1 MELSA
6 RAQNITP
13 SATVELTAK
22 VAEMRKSGIDVIAM
36 NVGEPDF
43 RTPENICSYAKEV
56 IDQGKTKY
64 TAVPGVTELREAIC
78 EKLKKENGISYQA
91 SEISVGTG
99 AKQSLVN
106 AVLALCGPGDE
117 VLIPTPCWV
126 SYIEMVKLADATPV
140 LVPCREETGFAL
152 DLEAIEKA
160 ASEKTKAI
168 MINTPNNPTGAVY
181 EKEDL
186 IKLGELAVKYDFCII
201 ADEIY
206 EKLVYDGKE
215 HYSIASYSEEMRQ
228 RTVIINGFSKA
239 YAMTG
244 WRLGYAAGPSYIIK
258 GINSIQG
265 HMTSNTCSI
274 AQYAGIEALKGPQ
287 QELQDMILAFDERR
301 KYTVSRLQTMDGIQ
315 CQTPTGAFYVMPNIS
330 AFFGKK
336 HGKWEIRDSFD
347 MAAYLLE
354 EAKIAVVPGAAF
366 EAPQNLR
373 ISYSN
378 SMENLEEALNRMEVA
393 LAKLA

>member
-1 MELSA
+1 M
-6 RAQNITP
+6 
-13 SATVELTAK
+13 
-22 VAEMRKSGIDVIAM
+22 SGIA
-36 NVGEPDF
+36 
-43 RTPENICSYAKEV
+43 
-56 IDQGKTKY
+56 
-64 TAVPGVTELREAIC
+64 ELREVIC
-78 EKLKKENGISYQA
+78 EKLWNDNGVSYKPN
-91 SEISVGTG
+91 EISVGTG
-99 AKQSLVN
+99 AKQSLMN

-126 SYIEMVKLADATPV
+126 SYIEMVKLADATPI

-160 ASEKTKAI
+160 ISEKTKAI

-206 EKLVYDGKE
+206 EKLVYDGRA

-301 KYTVSRLQTMDGIQ
+301 KYTVQRLQAMDGIS
-315 CQTPTGAFYVMPNIS
+315 CQIPNGAFYAMPNIS
-330 AFFGKK
+330 GFLGKK
-336 HGKWEIRDSFD
+336 YGEWKIRDSFD
-347 MAAYLLE
+347 MAAYLLA
-354 EAKIAVVPGAAF
+354 EARIAVVPGAAF
-366 EAPQNLR
+366 EAPENLR

-378 SMENLEEALNRMEVA
+378 SIKNLKDAFDRMEEA
-393 LAKLA
+393 LAKLK